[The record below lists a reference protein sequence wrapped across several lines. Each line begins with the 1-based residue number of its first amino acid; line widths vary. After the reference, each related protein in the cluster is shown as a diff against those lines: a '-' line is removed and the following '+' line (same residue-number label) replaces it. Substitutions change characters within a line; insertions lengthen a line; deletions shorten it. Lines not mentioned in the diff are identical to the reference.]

1 VQENASEV
9 LTQRERN
16 QRDTWNA
23 IYEAAY
29 AFARDEGLGA
39 ATVEAVV
46 ARAGVSRRTFFN
58 YFPTKED
65 AILGTRLP
73 WLDQAVVDRL
83 ATAQE
88 DELTRTVH
96 AFVAVLRTA
105 LTEETAVRRREIAT
119 QHPSLRGRLGQ
130 LITTVEELVREA
142 MRAAAQRRE
151 DAGDPASQQVL
162 LMLSGVIIKHAFTQY
177 FEGERQAAAEHGAA
191 MDDFLEGSIDQFR
204 RVVLA
209 TGGSGRTEAGR

>member
-1 VQENASEV
+1 MQENASDV

-23 IYEAAY
+23 IYEAAH

-39 ATVEAVV
+39 AAVEAV
-46 ARAGVSRRTFFN
+46 AAQAGISRRTFFN

-73 WLDQAVVDRL
+73 WLDEAVVERL
-83 ATAQE
+83 ATSEE

-96 AFVAVLRTA
+96 AFVSVLRTA
-105 LTEETAVRRREIAT
+105 LTEETAVRRREIVA

-130 LITTVEELVREA
+130 LITKVEELVREA
-142 MRAAAQRRE
+142 MQEAAARRE
-151 DAGDPASQQVL
+151 DAGDPASQEVL

-191 MDDFLEGSIDQFR
+191 MDDFLQESIAQFR

>member
-1 VQENASEV
+1 MQENASEV

-130 LITTVEELVREA
+130 LITQVEELVRRA
-142 MRAAAQRRE
+142 MDEAAARRA
-151 DAGDPASQQVL
+151 DAGDPASREVL
-162 LMLSGVIIKHAFTQY
+162 IMLAGVIIKHAFTQY
-177 FEGERQAAAEHGAA
+177 FEGERQSAAEHGAA
-191 MDDFLEGSIDQFR
+191 VEDFLEGSIAQFR
-204 RVVLA
+204 TAILA
-209 TGGSGRTEAGR
+209 SGSFGEEQAR

>member
-1 VQENASEV
+1 MQENTSDV

-23 IYEAAY
+23 IYEAAH

-39 ATVEAVV
+39 AAVEAV
-46 ARAGVSRRTFFN
+46 AAQAGISRRTFFN

-73 WLDQAVVDRL
+73 WLDEAVVERL
-83 ATAQE
+83 ATSEE

-96 AFVAVLRTA
+96 AFVSVLRTA
-105 LTEETAVRRREIAT
+105 LTEETAVRRREIVA

-130 LITTVEELVREA
+130 LITKVEELVREA
-142 MRAAAQRRE
+142 MQEAAARRE
-151 DAGDPASQQVL
+151 DAGDPASQEVL

-177 FEGERQAAAEHGAA
+177 FEGEQRAAAEHGAD
-191 MDDFLEGSIDQFR
+191 MDDFLQESIAQFR
-204 RVVLA
+204 TAILA
-209 TGGSGRTEAGR
+209 SGPLREDHDR